1 MALLQGSFAKE
12 TYIFKEPT
20 NRRHPIAEITRKK
33 EEARA
38 EAAVAAVAKREE
50 KERAAAVAKREKRE
64 CAAAAVSVFKKNTDN
79 TVSFIGLFCK
89 RDL

>member
-20 NRRHPIAEITRKK
+20 NRSHPTAEITRKK

-38 EAAVAAVAKREE
+38 EAAVAAVATREE

-64 CAAAAVSVFKKNTDN
+64 RAAAAVSVFCF
-79 TVSFIGLFCK
+79 V
-89 RDL
+89 